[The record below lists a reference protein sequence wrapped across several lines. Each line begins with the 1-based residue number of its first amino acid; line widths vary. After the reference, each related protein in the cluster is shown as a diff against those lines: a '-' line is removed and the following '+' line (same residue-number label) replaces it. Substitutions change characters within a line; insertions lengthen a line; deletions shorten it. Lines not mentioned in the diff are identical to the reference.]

1 MLSEPYTL
9 EQWLSTSLMLRPFNT
24 VPRVVVT
31 PGYTIV
37 FVAVTQCGFATV
49 MNSHVNTGVSD
60 GLRHPVKG

>member
-1 MLSEPYTL
+1 
-9 EQWLSTSLMLRPFNT
+9 MLRPFNT
-24 VPRVVVT
+24 VPRVVGT
-31 PGYTIV
+31 TGYTIV